1 MTAASLDVAI
11 IGAGPYGLSIAAH
24 LRAARVEHRIFGAPM
39 QAWADH
45 MPSGMH
51 LKTDA
56 SSSDLSDPQ
65 GQATFGRFCIE
76 HAMARDGAPVA
87 LATFLAYGRDF
98 ASRFAP
104 QAEPKRLVR
113 LDRAAG
119 GLEIEFDD
127 GESLTA
133 RRVVIAT
140 GILPFYHVPAELRQL
155 PLELLSHSSAYGSLD
170 RLDGKEVAILGAGA
184 SALDLAALLSERGTA
199 VTLFARQRQVTI
211 LGMPGPPRTLLQRLR
226 APSSRLGPGWLF
238 RLSEES
244 PRLTRLLPPALRRGM
259 LYAAFRPSGGHDL
272 KGRVAGRVPLCLG
285 HSIERASA
293 HAGRVLLETVA
304 HDGTRGEFACDH
316 VLAATGYRIEIAR
329 LEFLSARIR
338 AGMHVADGS
347 PALSADYESAEGG
360 LYFVGP
366 NAAYAFGP
374 VMRFVYGAVHPARRL
389 ARHLPK
395 ALFRR
400 SIRSAAVRALE
411 ANSR

>member
-56 SSSDLSDPQ
+56 TSSDLSDPQ
-65 GQATFGRFCIE
+65 RQATFGRFCVE
-76 HAMARDGAPVA
+76 HALAGDGAPVA
-87 LATFLAYGRDF
+87 LAAFLAYGRDF

-113 LDRAAG
+113 LDRAAS

-140 GILPFYHVPAELRQL
+140 GVLPFYHVPAALRHL
-155 PLELLSHSSAYGSLD
+155 PPELLSHSSAYGPLD
-170 RLDGKEVAILGAGA
+170 PLDGKEVAILGAGA
-184 SALDLAALLSERGTA
+184 SALDLAAFLNERGTA
-199 VTLFARQRQVTI
+199 VTLFARQRQVMI
-211 LGMPGPPRTLLQRLR
+211 LGLPGPPRTLLQRLL
-226 APSSRLGPGWLF
+226 APSSRLGPGWRF
-238 RLSEES
+238 RLSEEW
-244 PRLTRLLPPALRRGM
+244 PRLIRALPVAQRRAMLR
-259 LYAAFRPSGGHDL
+259 AAFLPAGGHDL
-272 KGRVAGRVPLCLG
+272 EGRVVGRVPLRLG

-293 HAGRVLLETVA
+293 HAGRVLIETVA
-304 HDGTRGEFACDH
+304 RDGTRESFACDH
-316 VLAATGYRIEIAR
+316 VLAATGYRIDVAR
-329 LEFLSARIR
+329 LEFLSARIKS
-338 AGMHVADGS
+338 GMHVADGS

-366 NAAYAFGP
+366 NAAYSFGP

-389 ARHLPK
+389 AWHLPK

-400 SIRSAAVRALE
+400 SVRAAAVRALG